1 MSYRTDIPFFDNHQI
16 CTNLMQIID
25 GGQTQRGAETNCDA
39 DGEDCCLYNQEPTG
53 VCGDGVVQPG
63 EACDDGNTSD
73 GDGCS
78 AACEVECGFACEK
91 KSEGLR
97 IFSTCTR
104 HCGDGVVQWELGEE
118 CDDTSKCCDGCRL
131 APSHNAE
138 CSAHAATP
146 TARFRPTA
154 GRAPRR
160 TAPPP
165 ACASAPSALR
175 GSRSSTRSPA
185 SSSTRWRAR

>member
-1 MSYRTDIPFFDNHQI
+1 M
-16 CTNLMQIID
+16 
-25 GGQTQRGAETNCDA
+25 
-39 DGEDCCLYNQEPTG
+39 
-53 VCGDGVVQPG
+53 CGDGVVQPG

-138 CSAHAATP
+138 VHPLVQAHAA
-146 TARFRPTA
+146 AYQHA
-154 GRAPRR
+154 G
-160 TAPPP
+160 TWLPPP
-165 ACASAPSALR
+165 PKMGQATKARLPLSL
-175 GSRSSTRSPA
+175 RSPTTTRHPQSQA
-185 SSSTRWRAR
+185 SPQP

>member
-1 MSYRTDIPFFDNHQI
+1 MTPPVARTRRTRSEGSDD
-16 CTNLMQIID
+16 
-25 GGQTQRGAETNCDA
+25 AEGDDDAQYYIKYGCDA

-104 HCGDGVVQWELGEE
+104 HCGDGVAI
-118 CDDTSKCCDGCRL
+118 KCGGG
-131 APSHNAE
+131 
-138 CSAHAATP
+138 T
-146 TARFRPTA
+146 
-154 GRAPRR
+154 
-160 TAPPP
+160 
-165 ACASAPSALR
+165 PSASPPFLPR
-175 GSRSSTRSPA
+175 WVTKGDGTAHSASTSRSSGPRMRIPMASVTGRWASPA
-185 SSSTRWRAR
+185 GS